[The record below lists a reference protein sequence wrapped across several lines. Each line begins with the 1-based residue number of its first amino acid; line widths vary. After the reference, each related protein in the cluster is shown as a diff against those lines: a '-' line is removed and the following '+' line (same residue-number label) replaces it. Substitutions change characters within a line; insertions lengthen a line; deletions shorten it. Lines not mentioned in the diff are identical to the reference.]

1 MHKPLSWITL
11 GTLSL
16 LATLTQPVW
25 ATEVEDE
32 ERALERQQETDADAP
47 NNPLHRAAS
56 SNTDGADTDEAEGEA
71 EPAGPD
77 PLPLLGQTVQP
88 GTFAT
93 LHWTPDQSF
102 ASIATPVPVLV
113 AHGEKPGPTLCLTAA
128 IHGDELNGIEM
139 VRRLMYELEPDELA
153 GTVIGVPIVNL
164 DGFRSGT
171 RYLSDRRDLNRYFPG
186 NKDGSAA
193 SRVAHSLFG
202 NIVSHCDYLVDLH
215 TGSQKRVNQPQLR
228 ADLDNQ
234 DVVAF
239 AKHFGGMTVL
249 HSPGVTGMLR
259 DAAVKEGIV
268 AVTME
273 AGGPNRLETQAVNY
287 GVQAIETLL
296 ENLEMRK
303 ASRFWSAP
311 QPVFFESEWIR
322 ASQGGIL
329 LSEVELNDK
338 VKKGQILGTVTDP
351 ISNTGSAIIAPYNG
365 RVLGMAVN
373 QVVHAGFAAFRIG
386 EVKSTEEVEAQAEKA
401 SKKKEEKENNED
413 KSEPEG
419 EPVPPKA
426 PRPEPDVDRA
436 EDISAID
443 PQNDEDNEPHP

>member
-1 MHKPLSWITL
+1 
-11 GTLSL
+11 
-16 LATLTQPVW
+16 
-25 ATEVEDE
+25 
-32 ERALERQQETDADAP
+32 
-47 NNPLHRAAS
+47 
-56 SNTDGADTDEAEGEA
+56 
-71 EPAGPD
+71 
-77 PLPLLGQTVQP
+77 
-88 GTFAT
+88 
-93 LHWTPDQSF
+93 
-102 ASIATPVPVLV
+102 
-113 AHGEKPGPTLCLTAA
+113 
-128 IHGDELNGIEM
+128 M
-139 VRRLMYELEPDELA
+139 VRRLMYELEPDQLA

-186 NKDGSAA
+186 NKNGSAA

-215 TGSQKRVNQPQLR
+215 TGSQKRVNLPQLR

-249 HSPGVTGMLR
+249 HSPGVSGMLR
-259 DAAVKEGIV
+259 DAAVKDGIV

-322 ASQGGIL
+322 AGQGGIL
-329 LSEVELNDK
+329 LSEVKLNDK

-386 EVKSTEEVEAQAEKA
+386 EEKSTEEVEAQAEKA
-401 SKKKEEKENNED
+401 SKEKGSKGDKVEKGEKPKENDE
-413 KSEPEG
+413 S
-419 EPVPPKA
+419 VPPRA
-426 PRPEPDVDRA
+426 PRPERDVDRA
-436 EDISAID
+436 DDLSSVEHQD
-443 PQNDEDNEPHP
+443 NEDNEPHP